1 MSSEDLRERLLDDD
15 AEYGS
20 NQYRK
25 LGKPRHHSCRW
36 WLRHNAFEI
45 SIMVLLIYV
54 AGLLTSRTVTTCKQH
69 ELSHVRVEDERK
81 SSRVFSSPL
90 VEDGLAANG
99 SSTPKA

>member
-1 MSSEDLRERLLDDD
+1 MSSEDLRERLLEDDS
-15 AEYGS
+15 EYGS
-20 NQYRK
+20 DQYRK
-25 LGKPRHHSCRW
+25 LGKTRRHSCRW

-69 ELSHVRVEDERK
+69 DLSHVRVEDERK
-81 SSRVFSSPL
+81 SSMSVIQFLS
-90 VEDGLAANG
+90 VYGLAAND